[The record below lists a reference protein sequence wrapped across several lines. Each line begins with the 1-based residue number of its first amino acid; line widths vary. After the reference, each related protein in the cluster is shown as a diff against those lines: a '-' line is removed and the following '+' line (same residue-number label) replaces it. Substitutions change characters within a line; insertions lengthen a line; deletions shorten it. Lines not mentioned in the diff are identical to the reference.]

1 MQNITEDREKIFLF
15 MRGKLT
21 SAEEQELLEK
31 IDTDPAFKSL
41 FLEQQK
47 ELEQEVIHSE
57 DPEVDFQWSRF
68 KSRVTPVNTKQVR
81 LPKTIYHKKFL
92 PIAAAFVLGLLISS
106 AAYFVRFERLSTN
119 QQVQEI
125 SIPYGGKS
133 KFTLP
138 DGSVVWLNSG
148 SKLNYPSNFIGQRNI
163 QLEGE
168 AYFDVV
174 KSRNPFVV
182 STRYG
187 DVKVLGTSFNVKAY
201 ADDDFQTTLVEG
213 AVNVEVGANRPI
225 ILKPG
230 QQAFVN
236 ESNRLEIQTVETEVF
251 TSWKD
256 GKLIFYREPFEKVA
270 KRMERWYNVNIE
282 IDNEEMKDLWF
293 TGTIEMETLSEVM
306 ELIRHSMPV
315 KYSYD
320 QNTRTLRIEKK

>member
-1 MQNITEDREKIFLF
+1 MQNKPKYDQEIFLF
-15 MRGKLT
+15 MQGKL
-21 SAEEQELLEK
+21 SAAQEMELLQRVK
-31 IDTDPAFKSL
+31 TDEEFRAL
-41 FLEQQK
+41 FLSKQKKLQQ
-47 ELEQEVIHSE
+47 QVIQSK
-57 DPEVDFQWSRF
+57 DPEVNAQWNRF
-68 KSRVTPVNTKQVR
+68 KSKVSPIQAEQGGLSKSTFHKQ
-81 LPKTIYHKKFL
+81 FL
-92 PIAAAFVLGLLISS
+92 SMAAAFILGLLISS
-106 AAYFVRFERLSTN
+106 AIYFVRSEFFATD

-138 DGSVVWLNSG
+138 DGSTVWLNSG
-148 SKLNYPSNFIGQRNI
+148 SKLSYPFNFKGQRSI

-182 STRYG
+182 STPYG

-201 ADDDFQTTLVEG
+201 TDDDFQTTLVEG
-213 AVNVEVGANRPI
+213 VVNIKVNAERAVTLA
-225 ILKPG
+225 PG
-230 QQAFVN
+230 QQAFLN
-236 ESNRLEIQTVETEVF
+236 DQNQLEIQGVETEFF

-282 IDNEEMKDLWF
+282 IDNEEIKDLWF

-306 ELIRHSMPV
+306 ELIRRSMPV
-315 KYSYD
+315 KYNYD
-320 QNTRTLRIEKK
+320 QQTRTLRIEKN